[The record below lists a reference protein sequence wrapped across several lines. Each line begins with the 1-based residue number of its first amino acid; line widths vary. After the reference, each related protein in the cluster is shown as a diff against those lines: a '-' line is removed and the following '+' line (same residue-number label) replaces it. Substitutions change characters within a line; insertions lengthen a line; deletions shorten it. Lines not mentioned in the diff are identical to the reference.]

1 VILALVA
8 ASMLSFFEGEVAR
21 FSKEERVPTPTIV
34 VTESTGTVEPWAWVG
49 LCAPGFECDTTIY
62 IRRDVVES
70 LGFSAMSL
78 LALHEVLH
86 VKRGDHLGAKTVA
99 DMANAHLAIW
109 NELKR
114 RLDPDLLASADTDSK
129 WWRRQWARR

>member
-1 VILALVA
+1 MILALVA
-8 ASMLSFFEGEVAR
+8 TSMLSFFEGEVAR
-21 FSKEERVPTPTIV
+21 FAKAEGVASPAV
-34 VTESTGTVEPWAWVG
+34 VLTESPGTPEPWAWVG

-62 IRRDVVES
+62 IRRDVVQS
-70 LGFSAMSL
+70 LGFSTMSL

-86 VKRGDHLGAKTVA
+86 VKRNDHLGAKTVA

-109 NELKR
+109 GELKR
-114 RLDPDLLASADTDSK
+114 RLDPDVLAAADIDAK